1 MRREGAAGII
11 RLNRPKAINAMTF
24 EMSIGIDKALDQ
36 FETDPAVALVLLE
49 GAGERGLCAGGDIR
63 GLYESSREGGDLGK
77 RFWRQEYIMNAR
89 IARFPKPY
97 VAFMDG
103 LVMGGGVGLSAH
115 GSHRVVT
122 EKTKLAMPEVGLGFF
137 PDVGGTW
144 LLSHSPGEIGTY
156 FGLTGQTMNGPDAIY
171 AKFADAVVPSG
182 KLAGLRETLVNLRAG
197 ANAAEVKAA
206 IGQFATGETAGPV
219 AAQQPQIDRWFA
231 HDRMEDIVADLK
243 RDGSELAQATLKA
256 LNEKSPRGMVVALK
270 LLRLARQ
277 SSSLEECL
285 VREYRA
291 ALEVFRSDDFR
302 EGVRAAVIDKDRNP
316 KWSPAANRGRDAG
329 RWSRL
334 ISRRSAPTNW
344 CSTRQN
350 RNTDGGNGTMAN
362 IAFIGLGNMGG
373 PMAANLVKAGHK
385 VTAFDLV
392 AASRDQAKADGA
404 GIAESAV
411 GSVKGAEIV
420 VTMLPA
426 GKHVVSVWTD
436 VVPAMTKGALI
447 IDCSTID
454 VESAKQAHA
463 LAAKHGVLSVDA
475 PVSGGTGGAKGA
487 TLTFMCGGEDK
498 AFAAAKPVLEN
509 MGKKIVHCGGAGAGQ
524 AAKICNN
531 MILGISMI
539 AVGEA
544 FALAEKLGLSHQA
557 LFDVASTSSGQCW
570 SLTSY
575 CPVPGPVPA
584 SPANNGYK
592 PGFASALMVKD
603 LTLAQDAA
611 KAAGAATPLG
621 KHAQEI
627 YKAFDAAG
635 NGGVDFSG
643 IIQHVRGLAG
653 K

>member
-1 MRREGAAGII
+1 
-11 RLNRPKAINAMTF
+11 
-24 EMSIGIDKALDQ
+24 
-36 FETDPAVALVLLE
+36 
-49 GAGERGLCAGGDIR
+49 
-63 GLYESSREGGDLGK
+63 
-77 RFWRQEYIMNAR
+77 
-89 IARFPKPY
+89 
-97 VAFMDG
+97 
-103 LVMGGGVGLSAH
+103 
-115 GSHRVVT
+115 
-122 EKTKLAMPEVGLGFF
+122 
-137 PDVGGTW
+137 
-144 LLSHSPGEIGTY
+144 
-156 FGLTGQTMNGPDAIY
+156 
-171 AKFADAVVPSG
+171 
-182 KLAGLRETLVNLRAG
+182 
-197 ANAAEVKAA
+197 
-206 IGQFATGETAGPV
+206 
-219 AAQQPQIDRWFA
+219 
-231 HDRMEDIVADLK
+231 
-243 RDGSELAQATLKA
+243 
-256 LNEKSPRGMVVALK
+256 
-270 LLRLARQ
+270 
-277 SSSLEECL
+277 
-285 VREYRA
+285 
-291 ALEVFRSDDFR
+291 
-302 EGVRAAVIDKDRNP
+302 
-316 KWSPAANRGRDAG
+316 
-329 RWSRL
+329 
-334 ISRRSAPTNW
+334 
-344 CSTRQN
+344 
-350 RNTDGGNGTMAN
+350 MAS

-404 GIAESAV
+404 AIAESSV
-411 GSVKGAEIV
+411 GSVKGADVV

-426 GKHVVSVWTD
+426 GKHVISVWAE
-436 VVPAMTKGALI
+436 VIPSMAKGALI

-463 LAAKHGVLSVDA
+463 LAAKHGMLSIDA

-509 MGKKIVHCGGAGAGQ
+509 MGKRIVHCGGAGAGQ

-570 SLTSY
+570 ALTSY

-592 PGFASALMVKD
+592 PGFASNLMVKD

-611 KAAGAATPLG
+611 GATGAATPLG

-635 NGGVDFSG
+635 HGGVDFSG
-643 IIQHVRGLAG
+643 IIQHVRDLAG
-653 K
+653 KT